1 MTCAVTRMDPRRR
14 QQRGVPQKAITASRM
29 QLLTAFFLV
38 VALVLVGRLAWV
50 QLKWGPQLQTVAAD
64 QRTRTFV
71 DPARRGEIVDRQ
83 GNYLA
88 YTMQARSL
96 TVSPVILRREL
107 GEIAR
112 NEMYEEGAT
121 RAEAEAQQDA
131 RVEDMLRQM
140 ANEIPRMIGQ
150 EEPKKEDSA
159 GEDNKDDKQD
169 GDADK
174 SKTQKVN
181 SRDILEKLHA
191 DTDYEVLVRNV
202 DPDVAAEVAKRFHG
216 VAADHQD
223 IREYPNG
230 AVGENIVGRVSMD
243 GQGQFGLEA
252 SGDSILTGING
263 RSTEDVS
270 ANGQSIPG
278 TLRDVV
284 PAVNG
289 SKVELTIDLD
299 LQAYVQQLL
308 EQAKDNSKAKSAEAV
323 VLDAATGEVL
333 AMANTDTIDPNGDL
347 EKQLNSGRSFENP
360 SISHPYEPGSVAKII
375 TATAAIEE
383 GLTTPEEVHQV
394 PGSIEMSGVTVA
406 DAWEHGVAPYTTT
419 GIFGKSSN
427 VGTLML
433 AQKVGE
439 DRFNDYLNRFGI
451 GQATGVELPNESSG
465 VLPSKEQWSGGTFA
479 NLPIGQGMSMTTLQ
493 LASVYQSLANGGER
507 VEPRVIK
514 SVTSASG
521 EVVPAEEPRR
531 TRVASE
537 ETARTVVDMFRAPFQ
552 EDPAGVN
559 SGTAQGNSI
568 PGYQLSGKTGT
579 AQKVNP
585 DTGAYSNSDYWIT
598 FAGIA
603 PADDPRFVVA
613 VMLDDPER
621 GPLEGG
627 AGGQSAA
634 PIFTQIANWLI
645 ARENIAPSPDPGEP
659 MILQAQ

>member
-1 MTCAVTRMDPRRR
+1 MTCAVTRMDPQRR
-14 QQRGVPQKAITASRM
+14 QQRGEPQKVITAKRM
-29 QLLTAFFLV
+29 QLLTVVFLV

-83 GNYLA
+83 GNVLS

-107 GEIAR
+107 GEQAR
-112 NEMYEEGAT
+112 NDMVNEGAT
-121 RAEAEAQQDA
+121 RAEAEAQEGA

-150 EEPKKEDSA
+150 GDDDKDESEDS
-159 GEDNKDDKQD
+159 DNRV
-169 GDADK
+169 
-174 SKTQKVN
+174 KTQKVN
-181 SRDILEKLHA
+181 SKDILEKLHA
-191 DTDYEVLVRNV
+191 STDYEVLVRNV
-202 DPDVAAEVAKRFHG
+202 DPDVAAEVAKKFHG

-230 AVGENIVGRVSMD
+230 AVAENIIGRVSMD

-252 SGDSILTGING
+252 SSDSILTGING
-263 RSTEDVS
+263 RSTLDVS
-270 ANGQSIPG
+270 DMGQVIPG

-289 SKVELTIDLD
+289 AKIELTIDLD

-308 EQAKDNSKAKSAEAV
+308 EQAKENSRAKGAEAV

-347 EKQLNSGRSFENP
+347 EKQLKNGRSFDNP
-360 SISHPYEPGSVAKII
+360 SISHPFEPGSVAKII

-383 GLTTPEEVHQV
+383 RLTNPDEVHQV
-394 PGSIEMSGVTVA
+394 PGQIEMAGVTVA
-406 DAWEHGVAPYTTT
+406 DAWEHGVVPYTTT

-433 AQKVGE
+433 AQRVGE
-439 DRFNDYLNRFGI
+439 ERFDDYLKRFGL
-451 GQATGVELPNESSG
+451 GQATGVELPNESAG
-465 VLPSKEQWSGGTFA
+465 LVPTREQWSGGTFA

-507 VEPRVIK
+507 IEPRIIK
-514 SVTSASG
+514 NVTASTG
-521 EVVPAEEPRR
+521 EEIPQEEPRR

-537 ETARTVVDMFRAPFQ
+537 ETARTVVNMFRAPFQ
-552 EDPAGVN
+552 EDPAGFN
-559 SGTAQGNSI
+559 SGTAQGNNI

-579 AQKVNP
+579 AQQVNP

-627 AGGQSAA
+627 AGGQSSA
-634 PIFTQIANWLI
+634 PVFTQIANWLI
-645 ARENIAPSPDPGEP
+645 ARENIPPSRDPGEP
-659 MILQAQ
+659 MVLQAQ

>member
-1 MTCAVTRMDPRRR
+1 MTCAVTRMDPQRR
-14 QQRGVPQKAITASRM
+14 QQRGEPQKVITAKRM
-29 QLLTAFFLV
+29 QLLTVVFLV

-83 GNYLA
+83 GNVLS

-107 GEIAR
+107 GEQAR
-112 NEMYEEGAT
+112 NDMVNEGAT
-121 RAEAEAQQDA
+121 RAEVEAQEGA

-150 EEPKKEDSA
+150 GDDDKDESEDS
-159 GEDNKDDKQD
+159 DNRV
-169 GDADK
+169 
-174 SKTQKVN
+174 KTQKVN
-181 SRDILEKLHA
+181 SKDILEKLHA
-191 DTDYEVLVRNV
+191 STDYEVLVRNV
-202 DPDVAAEVAKRFHG
+202 DPDVAAEVAKKFHG

-230 AVGENIVGRVSMD
+230 AVAENIIGRVSMD

-252 SGDSILTGING
+252 SSDSILTGING
-263 RSTEDVS
+263 RSTLDVS
-270 ANGQSIPG
+270 DKGQVIPG

-289 SKVELTIDLD
+289 AKIELTIDLD

-308 EQAKDNSKAKSAEAV
+308 EQAKENSRAKGAEAV

-347 EKQLNSGRSFENP
+347 EKQLKNGRSFDNP
-360 SISHPYEPGSVAKII
+360 SISHPFEPGSVAKII

-383 GLTTPEEVHQV
+383 GLTNPDEVHQV
-394 PGSIEMSGVTVA
+394 PGQIEMAGVTVA
-406 DAWEHGVAPYTTT
+406 DAWEHGVVPYTTT

-433 AQKVGE
+433 AQRVGE
-439 DRFNDYLNRFGI
+439 ERFDDFLKRFGL
-451 GQATGVELPNESSG
+451 GQATGVELPNESAG
-465 VLPSKEQWSGGTFA
+465 LVPTREQWSGGTFA

-507 VEPRVIK
+507 IEPRIIK
-514 SVTSASG
+514 NVTASTG
-521 EVVPAEEPRR
+521 EEIPQEEPRR

-537 ETARTVVDMFRAPFQ
+537 ETARTVVNMFRAPFQ
-552 EDPAGVN
+552 EDPAGFN
-559 SGTAQGNSI
+559 SGTAQGNNI

-579 AQKVNP
+579 AQQVNP

-627 AGGQSAA
+627 AGGQSSA
-634 PIFTQIANWLI
+634 PVFTQIANWLI
-645 ARENIAPSPDPGEP
+645 ARENIPPSRDPGEP
-659 MILQAQ
+659 MVLQAQ

>member
-14 QQRGVPQKAITASRM
+14 QQHGVPQKAITAQRM
-29 QLLTAFFLV
+29 QLLTVIFLV

-50 QLKWGPQLQTVAAD
+50 QLKWGPQLQTVASD

-83 GNYLA
+83 GNFLA

-96 TVSPVILRREL
+96 TVSPVVLRREL

-121 RAEAEAQQDA
+121 RAEAEAQEGA

-150 EEPKKEDSA
+150 GEENNEDKKDS
-159 GEDNKDDKQD
+159 DNNSANNA
-169 GDADK
+169 DAK
-174 SKTQKVN
+174 VKTQKVN
-181 SRDILEKLHA
+181 SKDILEKLHA

-202 DPDVAAEVAKRFHG
+202 DPDVAAEVAKKFHG

-230 AVGENIVGRVSMD
+230 AVAENIIGRVSMD
-243 GQGQFGLEA
+243 GQGQFGMEA
-252 SGDSILTGING
+252 SSDSILTGING

-270 ANGQSIPG
+270 ANGQVIPG

-289 SKVELTIDLD
+289 AKIELTIDLD

-308 EQAKDNSKAKSAEAV
+308 EQAKENSRAKGAEAV

-333 AMANTDTIDPNGDL
+333 AMANTDTIDPNGNL
-347 EKQLNSGRSFENP
+347 EKQLKNGRSFDNP
-360 SISHPYEPGSVAKII
+360 SISHPFEPGSVAKII

-383 GLTTPEEVHQV
+383 GLTNPDEVHQV
-394 PGSIEMSGVTVA
+394 PGQIEMSGVTVA
-406 DAWEHGVAPYTTT
+406 DAWEHGVLPYTTT

-433 AQKVGE
+433 AQRVGE
-439 DRFNDYLNRFGI
+439 ERFDDYLKRFGI
-451 GQATGVELPNESSG
+451 GQATGVELPNESAG
-465 VLPSKEQWSGGTFA
+465 LVPTREQWSGGTFA
-479 NLPIGQGMSMTTLQ
+479 NLPIGQGMSLTTLQ

-507 VEPRVIK
+507 IEPRIIK
-514 SVTSASG
+514 HVTSPTG
-521 EVVPAEEPRR
+521 EEIPAEEPRR

-537 ETARTVVDMFRAPFQ
+537 ETARTVVNMFRAPFQ
-552 EDPAGVN
+552 EDPAGFN
-559 SGTAQGNSI
+559 SGTAQGNKI

-579 AQKVNP
+579 AQQVNP

-613 VMLDDPER
+613 VMIDDPER

-627 AGGQSAA
+627 AGGQSSA
-634 PIFTQIANWLI
+634 PVFTEIANWLI
-645 ARENIAPSPDPGEP
+645 ARENIPPSPDPGEP
-659 MILQAQ
+659 MVLQAQ

>member
-1 MTCAVTRMDPRRR
+1 MTCAVTRMDPQRR
-14 QQRGVPQKAITASRM
+14 QQRGEPQKVITAKRM
-29 QLLTAFFLV
+29 QLLTVVFLV

-83 GNYLA
+83 GNVLS

-107 GEIAR
+107 GEQAR
-112 NEMYEEGAT
+112 NDMVNEGAT
-121 RAEAEAQQDA
+121 RAEAEAQEGA

-150 EEPKKEDSA
+150 GDDDKDESEDS
-159 GEDNKDDKQD
+159 DNRV
-169 GDADK
+169 
-174 SKTQKVN
+174 KTQKVN
-181 SRDILEKLHA
+181 AKDILEKLHA
-191 DTDYEVLVRNV
+191 STDYEVLVRNV
-202 DPDVAAEVAKRFHG
+202 DPDVAAEVAKKFHG

-230 AVGENIVGRVSMD
+230 AVAENIIGRVSMD

-252 SGDSILTGING
+252 SSDSILTGING
-263 RSTEDVS
+263 RSTLDVS
-270 ANGQSIPG
+270 DKGQVIPG

-289 SKVELTIDLD
+289 AKIELTIDLD

-308 EQAKDNSKAKSAEAV
+308 EQAKENSRAKGAEAV

-347 EKQLNSGRSFENP
+347 EKQLKNGRSFDNP
-360 SISHPYEPGSVAKII
+360 SISHPFEPGSVAKII

-383 GLTTPEEVHQV
+383 RLTNPDEVHQV
-394 PGSIEMSGVTVA
+394 PGQIEMAGVTVA
-406 DAWEHGVAPYTTT
+406 DAWEHGVVPYTTT

-433 AQKVGE
+433 AQRVGE
-439 DRFNDYLNRFGI
+439 ERFDDYLKRFGL
-451 GQATGVELPNESSG
+451 GQATGVELPNESAG
-465 VLPSKEQWSGGTFA
+465 LVPTREQWSGGTFA

-507 VEPRVIK
+507 IEPRIIK
-514 SVTSASG
+514 NVTASTG
-521 EVVPAEEPRR
+521 EEIPQEEPRR

-537 ETARTVVDMFRAPFQ
+537 ETARTVVNMFRAPFQ
-552 EDPAGVN
+552 EDPAGFN
-559 SGTAQGNSI
+559 SGTAQGNNI

-579 AQKVNP
+579 AQQVNP

-627 AGGQSAA
+627 AGGQSSA
-634 PIFTQIANWLI
+634 PVFTQIANWLI
-645 ARENIAPSPDPGEP
+645 ARENIPPSRDPGEP
-659 MILQAQ
+659 MVLQAQ

>member
-1 MTCAVTRMDPRRR
+1 MTCAVTRMDPQRR
-14 QQRGVPQKAITASRM
+14 QQRGEPQKVITAKRM
-29 QLLTAFFLV
+29 QLLTVVFLG

-83 GNYLA
+83 GNVLS

-107 GEIAR
+107 GEQAR
-112 NEMYEEGAT
+112 NDMVNEGAT
-121 RAEAEAQQDA
+121 RAEAEAQEGA

-150 EEPKKEDSA
+150 GDDDKDESEDS
-159 GEDNKDDKQD
+159 DNRV
-169 GDADK
+169 
-174 SKTQKVN
+174 KTQKVN
-181 SRDILEKLHA
+181 SKDILEKLHA
-191 DTDYEVLVRNV
+191 STDYEVLVRNV
-202 DPDVAAEVAKRFHG
+202 DPDVAAEVAKKFHG

-230 AVGENIVGRVSMD
+230 AVAENIIGRVSMD

-252 SGDSILTGING
+252 SSDSILTGING
-263 RSTEDVS
+263 RSTLDVS
-270 ANGQSIPG
+270 DMGQVIPG

-289 SKVELTIDLD
+289 AKIELTIDLD

-308 EQAKDNSKAKSAEAV
+308 EQAKENSRAKGAEAV

-347 EKQLNSGRSFENP
+347 EKQLKNGRSFDNP
-360 SISHPYEPGSVAKII
+360 SISHPFEPGSVAKII

-383 GLTTPEEVHQV
+383 GLTNPDEVHQV
-394 PGSIEMSGVTVA
+394 PGQIEMAGVTVA
-406 DAWEHGVAPYTTT
+406 DAWEHGVVPYTTT

-433 AQKVGE
+433 AQRVGE
-439 DRFNDYLNRFGI
+439 ERFDDFLKRFGL
-451 GQATGVELPNESSG
+451 GQATGVELPNESAG
-465 VLPSKEQWSGGTFA
+465 LVPTREQWSGGTFA

-507 VEPRVIK
+507 IEPRIIK
-514 SVTSASG
+514 NVTASTG
-521 EVVPAEEPRR
+521 EEIPQEEPRR

-537 ETARTVVDMFRAPFQ
+537 ETARTVVNMFRAPFQ
-552 EDPAGVN
+552 EDPAGFN
-559 SGTAQGNSI
+559 SGTAQGNNI

-579 AQKVNP
+579 AQQVNP

-627 AGGQSAA
+627 AGGQSSA
-634 PIFTQIANWLI
+634 PVFTQIANWLI
-645 ARENIAPSPDPGEP
+645 ARENIPPSRDPGEP
-659 MILQAQ
+659 MVLQAQ